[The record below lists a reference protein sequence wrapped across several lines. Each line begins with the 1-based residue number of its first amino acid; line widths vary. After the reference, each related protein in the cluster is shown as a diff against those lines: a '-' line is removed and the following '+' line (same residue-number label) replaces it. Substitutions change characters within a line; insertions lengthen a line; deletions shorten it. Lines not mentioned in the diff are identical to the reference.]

1 MSGSMDEMVSV
12 RYMVDDVQ
20 AAMDLYTRDF
30 GWRQLGRGESGGENG
45 TGVVDSVGIPPDEL
59 GQCARR
65 PARRQG
71 GCRVPCGRSRW
82 SPRSG
87 PRRAAAGLDGNR
99 MAPAWPSSVSLV
111 LSNCGCD
118 LVGGTRFELVASSVS
133 GRSASCLDLPR
144 NAPESTSPGRI
155 LPHGAW
161 ECLQD
166 CGEWLPLWLPL
177 RRFGSPAAAPSKPG
191 SRRHHRCPVI
201 CHHLPSYLPGGG
213 SVPPQAWQGFAVAD
227 GCGRRSFGCRAPHN
241 RHGRHRARADGTRI
255 APRCAAEIEVG
266 VRCLGSRGQ
275 PGRAARVWRVAPR
288 G

>member
-166 CGEWLPLWLPL
+166 CGEWL
-177 RRFGSPAAAPSKPG
+177 RFGSRSAALARLQRHRPSPG
-191 SRRHHRCPVI
+191 LVATTAALSSAITSLHICPEEGRFRRK
-201 CHHLPSYLPGGG
+201 
-213 SVPPQAWQGFAVAD
+213 
-227 GCGRRSFGCRAPHN
+227 
-241 RHGRHRARADGTRI
+241 HGRA
-255 APRCAAEIEVG
+255 
-266 VRCLGSRGQ
+266 SQ
-275 PGRAARVWRVAPR
+275 
-288 G
+288 